1 MAVSWLNSGI
11 GGSTGGQASNP
22 FTTGG
27 YLDPQQW
34 QTLPAYAQNNA
45 NGYTLYR
52 NNQTGQTRGSK
63 GTVGSQDFS
72 LADFAGNQP
81 QLPAAPQAL
90 QAPAAPA
97 ASSGMDL
104 SSLLNAFNQAP
115 ATGGANP
122 QYTSGINAG
131 PVYSAGQQA
140 DATRA
145 VAHNQAN
152 IPGVY
157 GVEPNAGQSAGMGT
171 QIGNLMRQFGQ
182 RNANTLDRGMSNA
195 NAQQLLASQTARAQ
209 SGVSGGNILQGL
221 YDQNLR
227 FQTAQTQPL
236 LALLSQLLG

>member
-1 MAVSWLNSGI
+1 MAVSWLNNGI
-11 GGSTGGQASNP
+11 GGHQSGQASNP
-22 FTTGG
+22 FTQGG

-72 LADFAGNQP
+72 LADFAENRP
-81 QLPAAPQAL
+81 QLPQAPSAM

-97 ASSGMDL
+97 SSGLDL
-104 SSLLNAFNQAP
+104 SGLLNAFNQAP
-115 ATGGANP
+115 ASGGANP

-131 PVYSAGQQA
+131 PVYNSQQQA

-157 GVEPNAGQSAGMGT
+157 GVEPSAGQTAGMGT
-171 QIGNLMRQFGQ
+171 QLGNLMAQFGQ
-182 RNANTLDRGMSNA
+182 RNANNLDRGMSNA

-209 SGVSGGNILQGL
+209 SGVSGGNLLQRM

-236 LALLSQLLG
+236 LSLLSQLMG